1 MNFAVAVDGSDPAE
15 AALDHALDVAEGLD
29 ASLTA
34 LYVVN
39 PKVYQERGSDPITD
53 RSDAED
59 RLVVEDVDDA
69 ERRGTDVLEAAAA
82 RGADRDVEVRT
93 ELRHGDPVE
102 TLATY
107 AEEADL
113 DGLFV
118 GHRGLSADRERVL
131 GSVAKGVV
139 DRSSVPVTVVQ

>member
-1 MNFAVAVDGSDPAE
+1 MNLAVAVDGSDPAE

-39 PKVYQERGSDPITD
+39 PNVYQERGADPITD

-59 RLVVEDVDDA
+59 RLVVEDVDDD
-69 ERRGTDVLEAAAA
+69 ERRGTDVLEAATA

-118 GHRGLSADRERVL
+118 GHRGLSADQERVL